1 MPRYSII
8 TTIIIFTTVNGVSP
22 SILSLLESYCVYAQ
36 GLIISLW
43 SLRSIIFVVFF
54 HEFFEIFQTF
64 HIISSTNTDSYIS
77 SFLILIPATTSC

>member
-1 MPRYSII
+1 M
-8 TTIIIFTTVNGVSP
+8 GVTADAALYSP
-22 SILSLLESYCVYAQ
+22 SAILPGAVFLLFHPLL
-36 GLIISLW
+36 GLCS
-43 SLRSIIFVVFF
+43 SPTSSDRSIIFVVFF